1 MPTKK
6 ILLVA
11 NTAWNLWNYRQAL
24 IRALQHTGY
33 EVVSAAPDDRFSPY
47 LETLFFPLKHLS
59 RRSFSVFQNL
69 RALQELYHLFRRE
82 RPAVVLFYT
91 IKPNILG
98 NLAARLARTPAISI
112 VEGLGHNGTSAAR
125 WRWLAAPLYR
135 LALQSA
141 RRTVFLNRDDAQEFI
156 LHNLATPAQCR
167 IIPGPGIDTDHFH
180 APAFAKASEGK
191 PSTVVF
197 LFCGRLLSEKGI
209 REFVE
214 AAREVRRTGA
224 IAGFCVVGS
233 PDPGNPASIEPD
245 EISRWQ
251 QEGVVSFSGA
261 ADDVRPSLAGADVLV
276 LPSYYREGVP
286 RSVLEAMALE
296 KIIVTTD
303 TPGCR
308 DTVEAGKNGFLI
320 PPRRADLLAQI
331 MLHIIALPPEKRDA
345 MGRYGREKVIREFSD
360 EVVLPQFLSLVGEVL
375 AETEAPRTTQ
385 QGAPR

>member
-24 IRALQHTGY
+24 IRTLQTNGY
-33 EVVSAAPDDRFSPY
+33 EVVLAAPDDRFSPL
-47 LETLFFPLKHLS
+47 LETTFVPLRHLS

-69 RALQELYHLFRRE
+69 RALLELYRLFRLE
-82 RPAVVLFYT
+82 RPAAVLLYT

-98 NLAARLARTPAISI
+98 NIAARLAGTPAISI
-112 VEGLGHNGTSAAR
+112 VEGLGYSGTSAER
-125 WRWLAAPLYR
+125 WRRLAAPLYR

-141 RRTVFLNRDDAQEFI
+141 RRVVFLNRDDAQEFFLKKI
-156 LHNLATPAQCR
+156 VSAVQSR
-167 IIPGPGIDTDHFH
+167 IIPGPGVDTNHFRT
-180 APAFAKASEGK
+180 
-191 PSTVVF
+191 PSTVHRLPSTVSF

-209 REFVE
+209 REFVA
-214 AAREVRRTGA
+214 AARELRQTGA

-233 PDPGNPASIEPD
+233 PDSGNPSSIEPD
-245 EISRWQ
+245 EISVWQ
-251 QEGVVSFSGA
+251 QEGIVSFNGA
-261 ADDVRPSLAGADVLV
+261 ADDVRPHLAEVHVLV

-286 RSVLEAMALE
+286 RSVLEAMAME

-308 DTVEAGKNGFLI
+308 DTVDEGENGFLL

-331 MLHIIALPPEKRDA
+331 MLRILDLSPDKRTN
-345 MGRYGREKVIREFSD
+345 MGRYSREKVIREFSD
-360 EVVLPQFLSLVGEVL
+360 AVVLPQFLALIRDVL
-375 AETEAPRTTQ
+375 AETEALRMPQ
-385 QGAPR
+385 SPSEP